1 MAKRNTLKQEY
12 YKTTFN
18 SYWKDAEGKPNIEYV
33 NWLEDKINAQ
43 SKVNV
48 ALGSVSNSL
57 KRPNTTQVLT
67 PTGFEKIKRKR
78 ITDERD
84 CC

>member
-48 ALGSVSNSL
+48 ALGSVSKSFCKHNAVQPIGKTDRL
-57 KRPNTTQVLT
+57 KCLLCGMET
-67 PTGFEKIKRKR
+67 F
-78 ITDERD
+78 
-84 CC
+84 